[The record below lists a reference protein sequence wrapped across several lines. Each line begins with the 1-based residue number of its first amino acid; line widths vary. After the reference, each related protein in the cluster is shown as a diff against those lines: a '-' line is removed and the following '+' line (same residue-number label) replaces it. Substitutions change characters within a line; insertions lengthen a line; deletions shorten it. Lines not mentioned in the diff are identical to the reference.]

1 MIRMSDVASRGGLA
15 HGEHDSRADETVL
28 AVEDLHVR
36 FDVGRQTVKA
46 VDGVSFAIRRGEI
59 FGIVGESGC
68 GKSATLRALIGLLP
82 PTGVHTSGRVSY
94 EGRNLLE
101 LGERALRRV
110 RGAEIS
116 MVFQDPMT
124 FLNPVLRVGEQIEE
138 ALRQHT
144 PLARVERRARAVE
157 LMHLVGIALP
167 ERRLREYPHQFSG
180 GMRQRVLL
188 AIALACGP
196 KVLLADEPT
205 TALDVT
211 IQSQILRLLKRI
223 RDELG
228 MSIVLVSH
236 DLGVIAQM
244 CERVAVMYA
253 GQVVE
258 SAPVREL
265 IRNPRHPYTVGLLSS
280 LPRLDTDSRYLV
292 PIPGAPPTLTELK
305 PGCRF
310 ADRCPLV
317 LDDCREWQTE
327 LLEASPGHRSRC
339 LRHEIAGGVNA

>member
-1 MIRMSDVASRGGLA
+1 MSQANERPITIQ
-15 HGEHDSRADETVL
+15 EHVSPADEILRVNDLGVQFTAGPRPVR
-28 AVEDLHVR
+28 AVE
-36 FDVGRQTVKA
+36 
-46 VDGVSFAIRRGEI
+46 GVSFSVRRGEI

-82 PTGVHTSGRVSY
+82 ERGVQTTGEVWFDN
-94 EGRNLLE
+94 RNLLD
-101 LGERALRRV
+101 LGERAMRQV

-124 FLNPVLRVGEQIEE
+124 YLNPVLRIREQIEE
-138 ALRQHT
+138 TLKQHT
-144 PLARVERRARAVE
+144 SLGRAKRRARAVE
-157 LMHLVGIALP
+157 LMQLVGIAVP

-188 AIALACGP
+188 AIALACSP
-196 KVLLADEPT
+196 TVLLADEPT

-211 IQSQILRLLKRI
+211 IQDQILKLLKRL

-258 SAPVREL
+258 TAPVRRL
-265 IRNPRHPYTVGLLSS
+265 IRDPRHPYTIGLLNS
-280 LPRLDTDSRYLV
+280 LPRSDTNSRYLD
-292 PIPGAPPTLTELK
+292 PIRGAPPSLVDPPT
-305 PGCRF
+305 GCRF
-310 ADRCPLV
+310 ADRCPFV
-317 LDDCREWQTE
+317 LDECRTWQTS
-327 LLEASPGHRSRC
+327 LLEAETGQFSRC
-339 LRHEIAGGVNA
+339 LRHESLPRRHD

>member
-1 MIRMSDVASRGGLA
+1 VIEMGDVAQSGGLA
-15 HGEHDSRADETVL
+15 QGENVTAADTTVL
-28 AVEDLHVR
+28 AVEDLHVQ
-36 FDVGRQTVKA
+36 FDVGRRTVRA
-46 VDGVSFAIRRGEI
+46 VDGVSFSIRRGEI

-82 PTGVHTSGRVSY
+82 PTGAHTSGRVAY

-101 LGERALRRV
+101 LGERGLRRV

-124 FLNPVLRVGEQIEE
+124 FLNPVLRVSEQIDE

-144 PLARVERRARAVE
+144 SLGRAERRKRAVE

-180 GMRQRVLL
+180 GMRQRVLI

-211 IQSQILRLLKRI
+211 IQNQILKLLKRL

-310 ADRCPLV
+310 ADRCPLA
-317 LDDCREWQTE
+317 LDECTEWQTE

-339 LRHEIAGGVNA
+339 LRYEIVSAVDG

>member
-1 MIRMSDVASRGGLA
+1 MNEIES
-15 HGEHDSRADETVL
+15 TVQSQSATAPAPPDAEIVL
-28 AVEDLHVR
+28 RVDDLHVR
-36 FDVGRQTVKA
+36 FDIGHELVRA
-46 VDGVSFAIRRGEI
+46 VEGVSFSVRRGEI

-82 PTGVHTSGRVSY
+82 ETGANTAGHVWYDGRD
-94 EGRNLLE
+94 LLD
-101 LGERALRRV
+101 LGERLMRRV

-124 FLNPVLRVGEQIEE
+124 YLNPVLRVSEQIEE
-138 ALRQHT
+138 ALKQHT
-144 PLARVERRARAVE
+144 SLGRAARRARALE
-157 LMHLVGIALP
+157 LMQLVGIALP

-196 KVLLADEPT
+196 KILLADEPT

-211 IQSQILRLLKRI
+211 IQDQILKLLKQL

-258 SAPVREL
+258 AGPVRRL
-265 IRNPRHPYTVGLLSS
+265 IREPRHPYTVGLLNS
-280 LPRLDTDSRYLV
+280 LPRLDQESRYLV
-292 PIPGAPPTLTELK
+292 PIPGAPPNLASPPT
-305 PGCRF
+305 GCRF
-310 ADRCPLV
+310 APRCPLA
-317 LDDCREWQTE
+317 LDECRNWETE
-327 LLEASPGHRSRC
+327 LLEVGERHQARC
-339 LRHEIAGGVNA
+339 LRHEIVGKAL

>member
-1 MIRMSDVASRGGLA
+1 VNDLRVSFDTGPRPVR
-15 HGEHDSRADETVL
+15 
-28 AVEDLHVR
+28 AVE
-36 FDVGRQTVKA
+36 
-46 VDGVSFAIRRGEI
+46 GVSFSVGRGEI

-82 PTGVHTSGRVSY
+82 ERGVRTTGEVWFGD
-94 EGRNLLE
+94 RNLLD
-101 LGERALRRV
+101 LDERAMRGV
-110 RGAEIS
+110 RGSEIS

-124 FLNPVLRVGEQIEE
+124 YLNPVLRIREQIEE
-138 ALRQHT
+138 TLKQHT
-144 PLARVERRARAVE
+144 SLTRSMRHARAAE
-157 LMHLVGIALP
+157 LMQLVGIGVP

-188 AIALACGP
+188 AIALACSP
-196 KVLLADEPT
+196 TVLLADEPT

-211 IQSQILRLLKRI
+211 IQDQILKLLKRL

-258 SAPVREL
+258 TAPVRQL
-265 IRNPRHPYTVGLLSS
+265 IREPRHPYTIGLLNS
-280 LPRLDTDSRYLV
+280 LPRIDMDSRYLD
-292 PIPGAPPTLTELK
+292 PIPGAPPSLTD
-305 PGCRF
+305 PPNGCRF
-310 ADRCPLV
+310 ADRCPFV
-317 LDDCREWQTE
+317 LEECRTWETS
-327 LLEASPGHRSRC
+327 LLEAGTAHRSRC
-339 LRHEIAGGVNA
+339 LRHDSLPRRHD

>member
-1 MIRMSDVASRGGLA
+1 MTIEDAASAEHPSQDELAPGSDGALLSI
-15 HGEHDSRADETVL
+15 ADLRVS
-28 AVEDLHVR
+28 
-36 FDVGRQTVKA
+36 FDVGRQTVQA
-46 VDGVSFAIRRGEI
+46 VDGVSFSISRGEI

-82 PTGVHTSGRVSY
+82 PTGVKTSGRVDY

-101 LGERALRRV
+101 LGERGLRGI

-124 FLNPVLRVGEQIEE
+124 FLNPVLRVSEQIEE
-138 ALRQHT
+138 ALKQHT
-144 PLARVERRARAVE
+144 SLDRGERRARAVE
-157 LMHLVGIALP
+157 LMRLVGIAVP

-188 AIALACGP
+188 AIALACNP

-211 IQSQILRLLKRI
+211 IQDQILKLLKRL

-280 LPRLDTDSRYLV
+280 LPGLDADSRYLV
-292 PIPGAPPTLTELK
+292 PIPGAPPSMTALA

-310 ADRCPLV
+310 ADRCPLA
-317 LDDCREWQTE
+317 LDECRSWETE
-327 LLEASPGHRSRC
+327 LLEAAPAHRSRC
-339 LRHEIAGGVNA
+339 LRHEIVGSRSG

>member
-1 MIRMSDVASRGGLA
+1 VTETGD
-15 HGEHDSRADETVL
+15 TVL
-28 AVEDLHVR
+28 AGGTVATDPDAMLLSVHDLRVT
-36 FDVGRQTVKA
+36 FEVARQTVKA
-46 VDGVSFAIRRGEI
+46 VDGVSFAIKRGEI

-82 PTGVHTSGRVSY
+82 QSGVHTSGRVEY
-94 EGRNLLE
+94 GGRNLLE
-101 LGERALRRV
+101 LGERSLRRL

-124 FLNPVLRVGEQIEE
+124 FLNPVLRVSEQIEE
-138 ALRQHT
+138 ALKQHT
-144 PLARVERRARAVE
+144 SLNRAERRLRAVE
-157 LMHLVGIALP
+157 LMRLVGIALP

-211 IQSQILRLLKRI
+211 IQDQILKLLKRL

-258 SAPVREL
+258 SAPIREL
-265 IRNPRHPYTVGLLSS
+265 IRSPRHPYTVGLLSS
-280 LPRLDTDSRYLV
+280 LPGLDANSRYLV
-292 PIPGAPPTLTELK
+292 PIPGAPPSMTELA

-317 LDDCREWQTE
+317 LDECRSWDTE
-327 LLEASPGHRSRC
+327 LLEAAPGHRSRC
-339 LRHEIAGGVNA
+339 LRHELAGGGRA

>member
-1 MIRMSDVASRGGLA
+1 MENATEGPRLAYGETESDEEASLLDVAN
-15 HGEHDSRADETVL
+15 
-28 AVEDLHVR
+28 LHVH
-36 FDVGRQTVKA
+36 FDTGRDVVRA
-46 VDGVSFAIRRGEI
+46 VDGVSFSIRRGEI
-59 FGIVGESGC
+59 FGIVGESGS

-82 PTGVHTSGRVSY
+82 DTGARTAGRVEY
-94 EGRNLLE
+94 AGRNLLD
-101 LGERALRRV
+101 LDERGLQRV

-124 FLNPVLRVGEQIEE
+124 FLNPVLRVREQIEE

-144 PLARVERRARAVE
+144 TLGRAERQARAVE
-157 LMHLVGIALP
+157 LMRLVGIALP

-180 GMRQRVLL
+180 GMRQRVLI
-188 AIALACGP
+188 AIALACSP

-211 IQSQILRLLKRI
+211 IQDQILKLLKRL

-236 DLGVIAQM
+236 DLGVIAQT

-253 GQVVE
+253 GQIVE

-265 IRNPRHPYTVGLLSS
+265 IRNPRHPYTLGLLNS
-280 LPRLDTDSRYLV
+280 LPRVDAASRYLV
-292 PIPGAPPTLTELK
+292 PIPGQPPTLTEHH

-317 LDDCREWQTE
+317 LDECRGWQTE
-327 LLEASPGHRSRC
+327 LLEAMRGHRTRC
-339 LRHEIAGGVNA
+339 LRHEIVGSAGG

>member
-1 MIRMSDVASRGGLA
+1 MSSMGDVAPR
-15 HGEHDSRADETVL
+15 ETVAPAREPDAAL
-28 AVEDLHVR
+28 LGVEDLHVS
-36 FDVGRQTVKA
+36 FDVGRRTVRA
-46 VDGVSFAIRRGEI
+46 VDGVSFSIRRGEI

-82 PTGVHTSGRVSY
+82 PSGVHTSGRVTY
-94 EGRNLLE
+94 GGRNLLD

-124 FLNPVLRVGEQIEE
+124 FLNPVLRVSEQIEE
-138 ALRQHT
+138 ALKQHT
-144 PLARVERRARAVE
+144 QLGRAERHDRAVE
-157 LMHLVGIALP
+157 LMRLVGIALP

-196 KVLLADEPT
+196 KILLADEPT

-211 IQSQILRLLKRI
+211 IQDQILKLLKRL

-265 IRNPRHPYTVGLLSS
+265 VRNPRHPYTVGLLSS
-280 LPRLDTDSRYLV
+280 LPRLDADSRYLV
-292 PIPGAPPTLTELK
+292 PIPGAPPSMTDIA

-317 LDDCREWQTE
+317 LDECREWHTE
-327 LLEASPGHRSRC
+327 LLDAAAEHRSRC
-339 LRHEIAGGVNA
+339 LRHSIAGRRDV

>member
-1 MIRMSDVASRGGLA
+1 VTDIGDL
-15 HGEHDSRADETVL
+15 VL
-28 AVEDLHVR
+28 ADGALEPEPEAAVLTVEDLRVTFDIGHQSVR
-36 FDVGRQTVKA
+36 A
-46 VDGVSFAIRRGEI
+46 VDGVSFSLKRGEI

-82 PTGVHTSGRVSY
+82 ETGAHTSGRVSY
-94 EGRNLLE
+94 AERNLLD
-101 LGERALRRV
+101 LGERRLRRI

-124 FLNPVLRVGEQIEE
+124 FLNPVLRVSEQIEE
-138 ALRQHT
+138 ALKQHT
-144 PLARVERRARAVE
+144 SLGRAERRARAVE
-157 LMHLVGIALP
+157 LMRLVGIALP

-188 AIALACGP
+188 AIALACSP
-196 KVLLADEPT
+196 KILLADEPT

-211 IQSQILRLLKRI
+211 IQDQILKLLKRL

-258 SAPVREL
+258 QAPVREL

-280 LPRLDTDSRYLV
+280 LPGLETSSRYLV
-292 PIPGAPPTLTELK
+292 PIPGAPPRMTQVM

-310 ADRCPLV
+310 ASRCPLV
-317 LDDCREWQTE
+317 LDDCLSWETQ
-327 LLEASPGHRSRC
+327 LLAAAPGHESRC
-339 LRHEIAGGVNA
+339 LRHEIVGGRGG